1 MKMYLVKSHQF
12 LTVHLLG
19 LVKGDKFDVLGRES
33 LVCEGALDSVQVMGT
48 NGDQGSLTGQILMKL
63 VLQGNERLVASLVE
77 LHTSEDGTG
86 HERPHPS
93 GLLRYFS
100 RHSLHI
106 NPGVYLRLP
115 SR

>member
-1 MKMYLVKSHQF
+1 MYLVKSHQF

-33 LVCEGALDSVQVMGT
+33 LVGEGALNSVQVMGT

-86 HERPHPS
+86 HEGPDSS

-106 NPGVYLRLP
+106 NPGVYPRLP
-115 SR
+115 SQ

>member
-33 LVCEGALDSVQVMGT
+33 LVGEGTLDGVQVVST

-63 VLQGNERLVASLVE
+63 VLQGNERLVASFVE

-86 HERPHPS
+86 HKGPDLS

-106 NPGVYLRLP
+106 NPGVYPRLP